1 MKSTWRKE
9 LKWEELFNRANL
21 TLCYRSKGLY
31 MIMNQVSDED
41 SEF

>member
-1 MKSTWRKE
+1 MKNTRRRK
-9 LKWEELFNRANL
+9 LKWEELFNGANL